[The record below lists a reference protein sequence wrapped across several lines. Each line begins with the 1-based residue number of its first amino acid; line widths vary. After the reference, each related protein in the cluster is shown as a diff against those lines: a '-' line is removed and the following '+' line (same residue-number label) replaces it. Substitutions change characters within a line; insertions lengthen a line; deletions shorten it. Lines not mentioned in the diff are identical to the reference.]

1 MEINKQALNELLLM
15 NENEFA
21 KKIALITEAL
31 GISSSNISAERVR
44 SMLRGMS
51 ENDLQ
56 RLISSLGNEKAG
68 EIMNIVRGG
77 K

>member
-31 GISSSNISAERVR
+31 GISSSNISAERVH

>member
-21 KKIALITEAL
+21 KKIALITKAL